1 MFAIG
6 QENAPLCAAV
16 LLAGGA
22 LALALGALRCRRAG
36 VPMRGIALATALLAL
51 LTPFG
56 AHLLYCLVD
65 LESALYGHS
74 VGYLFAFWRRGGM
87 VYGGMAGAALALCVA
102 GGRQRAR
109 LFEGYAPSAAW
120 MVAVFRVCEGLMGQG
135 YGEYAMEETALCR
148 FPFMMYDAYYES
160 WAWAL
165 FVAEALM
172 ALMLFAA
179 LLKRRPAFAGDG
191 ALWFA
196 GLYASAQIVLE
207 SLRRDEFLRWGFVRV
222 EELISA
228 VVILLVLVCYA
239 LRSRGRRRRAKAL
252 CLALFACLVTLVV
265 LLEFATEG
273 RVPFLLFLDVG
284 GCYGAM
290 ACACVL
296 LGGCVLWMRRLGISQ
311 EVKGEICR

>member
-6 QENAPLCAAV
+6 QENPLGCALL

-36 VPMRGIALATALLAL
+36 VPPRRIALATALLAL
-51 LTPFG
+51 LTPVG
-56 AHLLYCLVD
+56 SHLLYCLVD

-74 VGYLFAFWRRGGM
+74 VGYLLAFWQPGGM
-87 VYGGMAGAALALCVA
+87 LYGGMAGAALALCLA

-120 MVAVFRVCEGLMGQG
+120 MAAVYRVGEGLMGQG

-148 FPFMMYDAYYES
+148 FPFMMYDVYYEA

-165 FVAEALM
+165 FVAEALV
-172 ALMLFAA
+172 ALLLFAA
-179 LLKRRPAFAGDG
+179 LLKRRPAFEGDG

-222 EELISA
+222 EELASA
-228 VVILLVLVCYA
+228 VVLLLVLLCYA
-239 LRSRGRRRRAKAL
+239 LRTRGQRRRAKAL
-252 CLALFACLVTLVV
+252 CFALFACLVTLVV

-290 ACACVL
+290 ACACAL
-296 LGGCVLWMRRLGISQ
+296 LAGCVLWMRRLSLDA
-311 EVKGEICR
+311 KGESAR

>member
-6 QENAPLCAAV
+6 QENPLGCALL

-22 LALALGALRCRRAG
+22 LALMLGALRCRRAG
-36 VPMRGIALATALLAL
+36 IPPRRIALATALLAL
-51 LTPFG
+51 LTPVG
-56 AHLLYCLVD
+56 SHLLYCLVD

-74 VGYLFAFWRRGGM
+74 VGYLLAFWQPGGM
-87 VYGGMAGAALALCVA
+87 LYGGMAGAALALCLA

-120 MVAVFRVCEGLMGQG
+120 MAAVYRVGEGLMGQG

-148 FPFMMYDAYYES
+148 FPFMMYDVYYEA

-165 FVAEALM
+165 FVAEALV
-172 ALMLFAA
+172 ALLLFAA
-179 LLKRRPAFAGDG
+179 LLKRRPAFEGDG

-222 EELISA
+222 EELASA
-228 VVILLVLVCYA
+228 VVLLLVLLCYA
-239 LRSRGRRRRAKAL
+239 LRTRGQRRRAKAL
-252 CLALFACLVTLVV
+252 CFALFACLVTLVV

-290 ACACVL
+290 ACACAL
-296 LGGCVLWMRRLGISQ
+296 LAGCVLWMRRLSLDA
-311 EVKGEICR
+311 KGENAR

>member
-6 QENAPLCAAV
+6 QENPLGCALL

-36 VPMRGIALATALLAL
+36 VPPRRIALATALLAL
-51 LTPFG
+51 LTPVG
-56 AHLLYCLVD
+56 SHLLYCLVD

-74 VGYLFAFWRRGGM
+74 VGYLLAFWQPGGM
-87 VYGGMAGAALALCVA
+87 LYGGMAGAALALCLA
-102 GGRQRAR
+102 RGRQRAR

-120 MVAVFRVCEGLMGQG
+120 MAAVYRVGEGLMGQG

-148 FPFMMYDAYYES
+148 FPFMMYDVYYEA

-165 FVAEALM
+165 FVAEALV
-172 ALMLFAA
+172 ALLLFAA
-179 LLKRRPAFAGDG
+179 LLKRRPAFEGDG

-222 EELISA
+222 EELASA
-228 VVILLVLVCYA
+228 VVLLLVLLCYA
-239 LRSRGRRRRAKAL
+239 LRTRGQRRRAKAL
-252 CLALFACLVTLVV
+252 CFALFACLVTLVV

-290 ACACVL
+290 ACACAL
-296 LGGCVLWMRRLGISQ
+296 LAGCVLWMRRLSLDA
-311 EVKGEICR
+311 KGENAR

>member
-6 QENAPLCAAV
+6 QENPLGCALL

-36 VPMRGIALATALLAL
+36 VPPRRIALATALLAL
-51 LTPFG
+51 LTPVG
-56 AHLLYCLVD
+56 SHLLYCLVD

-74 VGYLFAFWRRGGM
+74 VGYLLAFWQPGGM
-87 VYGGMAGAALALCVA
+87 LYGGMAGAALALCLA

-120 MVAVFRVCEGLMGQG
+120 MAAVYRVGEGLMGQG

-148 FPFMMYDAYYES
+148 FPFMMYDVYYEA

-165 FVAEALM
+165 FVAEALV
-172 ALMLFAA
+172 ALLLFAA
-179 LLKRRPAFAGDG
+179 LLKRRPAFEGDG

-222 EELISA
+222 EELASA
-228 VVILLVLVCYA
+228 VVLLLVLLCYA
-239 LRSRGRRRRAKAL
+239 LRTRGQRRRAKAL
-252 CLALFACLVTLVV
+252 CFALFACLVTLVV

-290 ACACVL
+290 ACACAL
-296 LGGCVLWMRRLGISQ
+296 LAGCVLWMRRLSLDA
-311 EVKGEICR
+311 KGENAR

>member
-6 QENAPLCAAV
+6 QENSLLCAAA

-22 LALALGALRCRRAG
+22 LALALGALRCRGAG
-36 VPMRGIALATALLAL
+36 VPIRRIALATALLAL

-56 AHLLYCLVD
+56 SHLLYCLVD

-74 VGYLFAFWRRGGM
+74 VGYLFAFWQRGGM
-87 VYGGMAGAALALCVA
+87 LYGGMAGAALALCVA
-102 GGRQRAR
+102 GGRQRAV
-109 LFEGYAPSAAW
+109 LFERYAPSAAW

-148 FPFMMYDAYYES
+148 FPFMMYDAYYEA

-165 FVAEALM
+165 FVAEALI
-172 ALMLFAA
+172 ALLLFAA

-222 EELISA
+222 EEVASA
-228 VVILLVLVCYA
+228 VVILLVLLCYA

-252 CLALFACLVTLVV
+252 CFALFACLVMLVV

-290 ACACVL
+290 ACACAL
-296 LGGCVLWMRRLGISQ
+296 LGGCVLWMRHLGVAQ
-311 EVKGEICR
+311 AAKGEIC